1 MLTDVY
7 SDLLSGTYYILLLG
21 ILCSFLKLLGIL
33 SGIRFG
39 PAAPQRAGELAV
51 VEHAWQAGDD
61 MLARKLACVPRSISV
76 SVCACLCVCFCLSLC
91 VCLSVS
97 LRVCMGGWVGVCVRA
112 LVRVYVCKTR

>member
-7 SDLLSGTYYILLLG
+7 SDLLSGTYYVLLLG
-21 ILCSFLKLLGIL
+21 ILCSFLKLFGIL

-91 VCLSVS
+91 VCAWV
-97 LRVCMGGWVGVCVRA
+97 GGWVGVCVCAR
-112 LVRVYVCKTR
+112 LGLCVCV

>member
-1 MLTDVY
+1 MLFRSLSSMLTDVY

-76 SVCACLCVCFCLSLC
+76 SVCVCLCVCFCLSLC
-91 VCLSVS
+91 VRACV
-97 LRVCMGGWVGVCVRA
+97 REWVGGWASEWVSV
-112 LVRVYVCKTR
+112 